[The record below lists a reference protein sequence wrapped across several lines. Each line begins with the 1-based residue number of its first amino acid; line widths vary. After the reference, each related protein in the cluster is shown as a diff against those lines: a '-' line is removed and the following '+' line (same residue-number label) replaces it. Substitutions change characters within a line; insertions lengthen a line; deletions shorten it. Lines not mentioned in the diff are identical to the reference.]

1 MKQEEK
7 EKETTTETT
16 PVLQSSPVIPE
27 SPSSTSPTPIPT
39 PSATPSQLT
48 QPPPSSPSP
57 CRNQPDS
64 RSSEKPTS
72 INGSIK
78 EKVNRMWKCYD
89 SFSLHSKIEG
99 ARESINKQLDG
110 LGSKKEGNKAGNR
123 SNFWKEETHS
133 QLMQYSTTINN
144 KFPYFSSLTRT
155 QEPLLIVGSML
166 FVAAPALRK
175 LFS

>member
-1 MKQEEK
+1 MKQEETET
-7 EKETTTETT
+7 EKGVTTETT
-16 PVLQSSPVIPE
+16 PVLQSSPVVPE
-27 SPSSTSPTPIPT
+27 SASSTSPTAI
-39 PSATPSQLT
+39 PSATPAQPTQL
-48 QPPPSSPSP
+48 PSSPSP
-57 CRNQPDS
+57 SRNQPDS

-72 INGSIK
+72 FNGSIK

-110 LGSKKEGNKAGNR
+110 LGSKKEVNKAGNR

-166 FVAAPALRK
+166 FVVAPVLRK
-175 LFS
+175 LFP